1 MKNSSEITEKEI
13 LAPQLKFMTTLT
25 AEEKRNLFMKTK
37 STNAEQIQAIKER
50 PPLRALKRNSSC
62 FLIDDSKVAQ
72 KELAA
77 EEDLTPTNMLK
88 KIRKK
93 HKEKLEKFGG
103 DTGKTDKPRMIMEEE
118 MKIQEHFKINFEPR
132 KISEPNQL
140 TLDTEEMKDPTQED
154 EINPTI
160 IPINRPSIVTS
171 TEENE
176 EPDSNRNEKNDL
188 HKGLAK
194 LSPIMKRITGNAARK
209 LVYIYIYI

>member
-93 HKEKLEKFGG
+93 HKEKL
-103 DTGKTDKPRMIMEEE
+103 DV
-118 MKIQEHFKINFEPR
+118 N
-132 KISEPNQL
+132 S
-140 TLDTEEMKDPTQED
+140 
-154 EINPTI
+154 
-160 IPINRPSIVTS
+160 
-171 TEENE
+171 
-176 EPDSNRNEKNDL
+176 
-188 HKGLAK
+188 
-194 LSPIMKRITGNAARK
+194 
-209 LVYIYIYI
+209 